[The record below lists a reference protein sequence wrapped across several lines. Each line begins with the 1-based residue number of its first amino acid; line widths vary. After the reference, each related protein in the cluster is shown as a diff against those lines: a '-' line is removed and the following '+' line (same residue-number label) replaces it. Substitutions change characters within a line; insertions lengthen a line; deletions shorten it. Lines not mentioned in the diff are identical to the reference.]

1 MRKSLNLQVITG
13 ANSFQAMGL
22 LPKCN
27 FLFSHGD
34 ERPPPDVEINK
45 HVSKPESFLG
55 MIESSAEGT
64 PLAGSPGS
72 NTAVRTRRRALRA
85 QPDQQWFGLGPRK
98 WASKLAVN
106 DPGWNPGEISRKS
119 PALQGLSFTK
129 NSAYNI
135 SVGTPLQFYV
145 YAGQSVLTGMIT
157 QHFHDAQSWAAEN
170 FGSAQLG
177 HKRRTKRLVVT
188 AHQIADQPEG
198 SLPSKFPWNPLRAVY
213 RLCNRPEVTHHGVTA
228 PHFRL
233 TRQRMDQP
241 DPLLILHDT
250 TELDFTSHQALRGT
264 GPIGDGG
271 GRGFLQH
278 NSLAI
283 HAETGEILGLA
294 FQQIRTR
301 KPCPK
306 GETRVQRLKR
316 WRESQLWTE
325 GFQGVGPAP
334 EGTCWVDIADRGADI
349 FEAMR
354 TALDLGH
361 QFLFRATQDRKIRRG
376 PEPTDKAAYLKRLAR
391 SLPASVSSTVEVPGR
406 GGRPAR
412 TARVQM
418 AATQVWVQVPAIWK
432 ARHPEWGP
440 IPVWVERVWEPEPPA
455 GVEEPLEWILL
466 SSLPVQTEAELLLRQ
481 AWYEPPPP
489 DRGFPPSGEDRL
501 R

>member
-1 MRKSLNLQVITG
+1 M
-13 ANSFQAMGL
+13 
-22 LPKCN
+22 
-27 FLFSHGD
+27 
-34 ERPPPDVEINK
+34 E
-45 HVSKPESFLG
+45 VS
-55 MIESSAEGT
+55 
-64 PLAGSPGS
+64 
-72 NTAVRTRRRALRA
+72 
-85 QPDQQWFGLGPRK
+85 
-98 WASKLAVN
+98 
-106 DPGWNPGEISRKS
+106 NPIAK
-119 PALQGLSFTK
+119 ALSFTK

-376 PEPTDKAAYLKRLAR
+376 PEPTDKAAYLKPMTSLGGLCLELLSGKGLESAFLEEIGLKHETVLCHHGAVVPKTPMETRTVPWLHRLRLPPRGHLPNRHNGEPSVLSR
-391 SLPASVSSTVEVPGR
+391 SRVRCVSFSPLKSGNKSNKPPASTVAGTGFAGHCNPSS
-406 GGRPAR
+406 
-412 TARVQM
+412 
-418 AATQVWVQVPAIWK
+418 
-432 ARHPEWGP
+432 
-440 IPVWVERVWEPEPPA
+440 
-455 GVEEPLEWILL
+455 
-466 SSLPVQTEAELLLRQ
+466 
-481 AWYEPPPP
+481 
-489 DRGFPPSGEDRL
+489 
-501 R
+501 